1 MANLRLDADEWTQIK
16 AEAAELNMS
25 AHEYLLFLIRNF
37 SMRRELQSE
46 GKQTAKTAPIWNL
59 AKLSKGAGKPVNL
72 NSDDDEIYGD

>member
-1 MANLRLDADEWTQIK
+1 
-16 AEAAELNMS
+16 
-25 AHEYLLFLIRNF
+25 
-37 SMRRELQSE
+37 MRRELQSE